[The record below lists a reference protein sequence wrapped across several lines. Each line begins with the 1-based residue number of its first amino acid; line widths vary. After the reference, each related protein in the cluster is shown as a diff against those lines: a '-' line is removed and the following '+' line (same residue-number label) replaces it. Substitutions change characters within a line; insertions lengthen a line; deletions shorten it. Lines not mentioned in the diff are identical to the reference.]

1 MVSTN
6 QSIITS
12 KIIGLI
18 FSLSLIFFDI
28 GNSYSSIIFIL
39 VMLTIGIPHGSV
51 DHIIAFLNPDSRRF
65 NSKFSFFSVYLALIV
80 VNILIWIF
88 SPFLGLFVF
97 LLVSCY
103 HFGETQVI
111 GYNSTDNKLLNFVI
125 GANILLSLFLNN
137 IFELQTILVDF
148 TFFSSIDLSSFEKI
162 FFLLISVAVLMMS
175 VVYFDIKRKVPL
187 YAELSILYLI
197 FYHTDI
203 LTSFSIFFGFSH
215 SLPMLLME
223 YEEMKEKS
231 FFRFYLK
238 TLPFTLLAVVF
249 GLVIYYFNNNILT
262 TDNLIL
268 FVFIIISSLT
278 LPHVFIMKDFV
289 NDK

>member
-1 MVSTN
+1 MVSSEN
-6 QSIITS
+6 YILPA
-12 KIIGLI
+12 KIVGLI
-18 FSLSLIFFDI
+18 FSLSLIFFDV
-28 GNSYSSIIFIL
+28 GDSYSSIIFIL
-39 VMLTIGIPHGSV
+39 IMLTIGIPHGSV
-51 DHIIAFLNPDSRRF
+51 DHIIAFINPNSRRF
-65 NSKFSFFSVYLALIV
+65 SSRFSFFSIYLVLIAL
-80 VNILIWIF
+80 NILVWVL
-88 SPFLGLFVF
+88 SPFLGLFIF

-111 GYNSTDNKLLNFVI
+111 GYNSTDNRLLNFVI

-137 IFELQTILVDF
+137 IFELQEILVDF
-148 TFFSSIDLSSFEKI
+148 TFFSSLNLSSFENI

-175 VVYFDIKRKVPL
+175 VVYFDIRRKVPL

-223 YEEMKEKS
+223 YQEMKEKS

-249 GLVIYYFNNNILT
+249 GLVLYYFNNNILT

>member
-1 MVSTN
+1 MVSTEN
-6 QSIITS
+6 YILPA
-12 KIIGLI
+12 KIVGLI
-18 FSLSLIFFDI
+18 FSLSLIFFDV
-28 GNSYSSIIFIL
+28 GDSYSSIIFIL
-39 VMLTIGIPHGSV
+39 IMLTIGIPHGSV
-51 DHIIAFLNPDSRRF
+51 DHIIAFINPNSRRF
-65 NSKFSFFSVYLALIV
+65 SSRFSFFSIYLVLIAL
-80 VNILIWIF
+80 NILVWVL
-88 SPFLGLFVF
+88 SPFLGLFIF

-111 GYNSTDNKLLNFVI
+111 GYNSTDNRLLNFVI

-137 IFELQTILVDF
+137 IFELQEILVDF
-148 TFFSSIDLSSFEKI
+148 TFFSSLNLSSFENI

-175 VVYFDIKRKVPL
+175 VVYFDIRRKVPL

-223 YEEMKEKS
+223 YQEMKEKS

-249 GLVIYYFNNNILT
+249 GLVLYYFNNNILT